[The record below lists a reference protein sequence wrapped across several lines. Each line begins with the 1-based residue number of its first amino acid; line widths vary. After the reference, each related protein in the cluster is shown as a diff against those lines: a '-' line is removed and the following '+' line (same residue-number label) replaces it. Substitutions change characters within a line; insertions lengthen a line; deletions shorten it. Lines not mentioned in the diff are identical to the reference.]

1 MYTEGRGEGGGGS
14 NANDTLVRHESTHDL
29 SHANAVQSTSV
40 FQQILYLIMCT
51 LHKFH
56 LITENTIMCQYAL
69 LM

>member
-1 MYTEGRGEGGGGS
+1 MYTEGRGEGGS
-14 NANDTLVRHESTHDL
+14 NANDTLARHESTHGL
-29 SHANAVQSTSV
+29 SHANAVQSASV

-56 LITENTIMCQYAL
+56 LITENTIVSQYAL

>member
-1 MYTEGRGEGGGGS
+1 MYTEGSDGGGGGPMQMM
-14 NANDTLVRHESTHDL
+14 AKHECTHGL

-56 LITENTIMCQYAL
+56 LITENTIVSQYIL